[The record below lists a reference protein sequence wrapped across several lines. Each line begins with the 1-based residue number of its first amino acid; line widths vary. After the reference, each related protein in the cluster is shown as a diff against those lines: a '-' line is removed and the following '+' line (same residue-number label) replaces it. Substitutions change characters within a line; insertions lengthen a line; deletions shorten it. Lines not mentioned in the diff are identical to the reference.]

1 MKEFD
6 CLSLVRR
13 HEYFLNSGL
22 LASDLLKDD
31 KIAHYNDATDDSFD
45 FDCQI
50 LFSFQVGFSRFA
62 EVSNQF

>member
-45 FDCQI
+45 FDC
-50 LFSFQVGFSRFA
+50 
-62 EVSNQF
+62 